1 MVLIQMGLEMD
12 FAIEF
17 PGCAIDIPETFYTVL
32 YILPAQ
38 IIGFFK
44 SLDLG
49 LEPDSPSKGG
59 AISRVVQG
67 VKIY

>member
-1 MVLIQMGLEMD
+1 MD
-12 FAIEF
+12 FNVDYPESISA
-17 PGCAIDIPETFYTVL
+17 IPEEFFSVF

-44 SLDLG
+44 SLEFG
-49 LEPDSPSKGG
+49 LEPDSPSKDGS
-59 AISRVVQG
+59 ISRVVEG